1 MEKTKIK
8 YDAIKKKR
16 NNQKENSKGIT
27 LIALVITIVVL
38 LILASVSVAML
49 TGDNGILKKANE
61 AKEETIISGE
71 KEAIELSIMSYKI
84 DKDPKY
90 MIGIQLYDKTMEN
103 SAIWDIIITKNP
115 ESIYGTNW
123 RYIEKDTEIEN
134 YGKAQNEWV
143 VNYETGEV
151 IRLEEYTRLTHNM
164 NLGVTDGLIFNID
177 PSIIEDVDIEEL
189 KNGNTSI
196 LGNNVELMNFDWN
209 ENSGLTSTQFNFDGN
224 DDYIKIKYDNKEE
237 KDLLAKR
244 GYTFEYYGRISE
256 GISFDNN
263 TQEIIN
269 SNYNGIFCYWN
280 GDENKQADFRF
291 GLVKRVSNEYN
302 LVWNASMNLRE
313 TSDYSEKGDEWNIR
327 YPINNF
333 KYGEELYYTITLDT
347 TKEIE
352 KDGEKYYKAI
362 LYLNGDKLYEGNY
375 NKKQWEKYKKEC
387 LERDKYFCIG
397 RSSMTKNGYW
407 HYSKLNA
414 YTCRLYNKAL
424 TTEEVKDNYDKSVSY
439 HENIIKSKNK

>member
-1 MEKTKIK
+1 MGSN
-8 YDAIKKKR
+8 R
-16 NNQKENSKGIT
+16 NVLLKNSKGIT

-38 LILASVSVAML
+38 LILASVSIAML

-61 AKEETIISGE
+61 AKEKTIISGE
-71 KEAIELSIMSYKI
+71 KEAIDLSIMSYKI

-123 RYIEKDTEIEN
+123 RYIEKGTEIEN

-151 IRLEEYTRLTHNM
+151 IRLKEYTRLTHNM

-177 PSIIEDVDIEEL
+177 PSIIEGVDIEEL

-224 DDYIKIKYDNKEE
+224 DDYIKVKYDSKEE
-237 KDLLAKR
+237 KDLLAQR

-256 GISFDNN
+256 GISFDNK
-263 TQEIIN
+263 TQEII
-269 SNYNGIFCYWN
+269 SSPYKGIFCYWN
-280 GDENKQADFRF
+280 GDENRQAVFRM
-291 GLVKRVSNEYN
+291 GVQRYKENNNIKWNSSND
-302 LVWNASMNLRE
+302 LRGVY
-313 TSDYSEKGDEWNIR
+313 SDYSEDKAEWNIM
-327 YPINNF
+327 YPIKDF
-333 KYGEELYYTITLDT
+333 KYGDEIYYTITLDT
-347 TKEIE
+347 TKEFE

-362 LYLNGDKLYEGNY
+362 LYINGEKLYDGNY
-375 NKKQWEKYKKEC
+375 NKKQWDNFIQKH
-387 LERDKYFCIG
+387 LDNLKYFCMG
-397 RSSMTKNGYW
+397 RSSMSDHGQW

-439 HENIIKSKNK
+439 HENAIKSKNK